1 MSGMRILVTGG
12 SGFIGSAFL
21 NRYVPN
27 NSQHQFLNIDKLGY
41 ASHPLNTAELESL
54 SNYSFAR
61 ADLASFERVQE
72 LVTAFEPDR
81 VFHFA
86 AESHVDRSIRAPL
99 EFVQSNVLGTA
110 NLLEACRQIWD
121 GDQQPVFLSVS
132 TDEVFGSLGESGAFS
147 ETTPYD
153 PHSPYS
159 ASKASAD
166 HFCRAYY
173 DTFKLPVKITNCSN
187 NYGPRQFPEKL
198 IPLMILNAMEDKP
211 LPVYGEGLNVRDW
224 LFVDDHCEA
233 LWQVA
238 ERGRV
243 GETYCIGGG
252 HDVPNIEIVRGIT
265 KLMSERRG
273 VASLDHLITFV
284 KDRPGHDF
292 RYAIDSSK
300 LRTELGWKPS
310 CTFEEGLARTMDW
323 YLGNPEW
330 VRQVRSGE
338 YQQWIESHYGAA
350 H

>member
-1 MSGMRILVTGG
+1 
-12 SGFIGSAFL
+12 
-21 NRYVPN
+21 
-27 NSQHQFLNIDKLGY
+27 
-41 ASHPLNTAELESL
+41 
-54 SNYSFAR
+54 
-61 ADLASFERVQE
+61 
-72 LVTAFEPDR
+72 
-81 VFHFA
+81 
-86 AESHVDRSIRAPL
+86 
-99 EFVQSNVLGTA
+99 
-110 NLLEACRQIWD
+110 
-121 GDQQPVFLSVS
+121 
-132 TDEVFGSLGESGAFS
+132 
-147 ETTPYD
+147 
-153 PHSPYS
+153 
-159 ASKASAD
+159 
-166 HFCRAYY
+166 
-173 DTFKLPVKITNCSN
+173 
-187 NYGPRQFPEKL
+187 
-198 IPLMILNAMEDKP
+198 MILNAMEDKP

>member
-1 MSGMRILVTGG
+1 MRILVTGG

-21 NRYVPN
+21 SRFVPEN
-27 NSQHQFLNIDKLGY
+27 PHHEFLNIDKLSY
-41 ASHPLNTAELESL
+41 AAHPLNTQALEQL
-54 SNYSFAR
+54 PNYC
-61 ADLASFERVQE
+61 FERVDLAHFASVQRA
-72 LVTAFEPDR
+72 LKKFAPDR

-86 AESHVDRSIRAPL
+86 AETHVDRSIRMPL
-99 EFVQSNVLGTA
+99 EFVQSNVLGTV
-110 NLLEACRQIWD
+110 NLLEACRQFWD
-121 GDQQPVFLSVS
+121 GDQSPVFLSVS
-132 TDEVFGSLGESGAFS
+132 TDEVFGSLGDSGAFS
-147 ETTPYD
+147 EMTPYD

-166 HFCRAYY
+166 HFCRAYH
-173 DTFKLPVKITNCSN
+173 DTFGLPVKITNCSN

-238 ERGRV
+238 ERGKL

-252 HDVPNIEIVRGIT
+252 HDVPNIEIVKGIT
-265 KLMSERRG
+265 KLMAERRG
-273 VASLDHLITFV
+273 LDSLDHLITFV

-292 RYAIDSSK
+292 RYAIDTSK
-300 LRTELGWKPS
+300 IKNELGWQPS
-310 CTFEEGLARTMDW
+310 CTFEEGLALTIDW
-323 YLGNPEW
+323 YMSNEEW
-330 VRQVRSGE
+330 VRQVRTGE
-338 YQQWIESHYGAA
+338 YQNWIDSHYGVA